1 MVTILS
7 LSSLIFVTVSSF
19 SLAVTVRT
27 LLTFNFSV
35 VRRAGT
41 WGFQEYHPLDLN
53 FQKLCIILTHF
64 NLHTP
69 FAWLFT
75 PFLSGSWDNLGQSV
89 PTTGLLSP
97 GQARYSDRR
106 ASTLV
111 LAVPSTGL
119 SSKARGVA
127 DNHQTKLL
135 HLFLLPLTLLQSFLI

>member
-1 MVTILS
+1 MSLFSLEILS
-7 LSSLIFVTVSSF
+7 QVAPNT
-19 SLAVTVRT
+19 RT
-27 LLTFNFSV
+27 LMA
-35 VRRAGT
+35 VRRAGVR
-41 WGFQEYHPLDLN
+41 GFQESHPLDLIL
-53 FQKLCIILTHF
+53 QKFCIILAHF
-64 NLHTP
+64 NLLTP

-89 PTTGLLSP
+89 PATRLLSP
-97 GQARYSDRR
+97 GRARYSDRR
-106 ASTLV
+106 TSTLV